1 MDRCS
6 SFTSHSFGKLRCF
19 SIQKASAEGFGSLG
33 NPKLHPL
40 RDLEVA
46 QFVASGRVRLGVR
59 SPVILKIERIR
70 DSSKVRLRLSGQF
83 RSHHLDQLKD
93 EISRGEPIALD
104 LEEVDLVDIE
114 AIRFL
119 NAREDEG
126 ISVLH
131 CSPYIQEWMSR
142 ERQEE
147 KARTDWR

>member
-1 MDRCS
+1 M
-6 SFTSHSFGKLRCF
+6 
-19 SIQKASAEGFGSLG
+19 
-33 NPKLHPL
+33 
-40 RDLEVA
+40 
-46 QFVASGRVRLGVR
+46 
-59 SPVILKIERIR
+59 ILKIERIR
-70 DSSKVRLRLSGQF
+70 DSRKVRLRLSGEFQ
-83 RSHHLDQLKD
+83 SHHLDQVKA

-131 CSPYIQEWMSR
+131 CSPYIKEWMSR